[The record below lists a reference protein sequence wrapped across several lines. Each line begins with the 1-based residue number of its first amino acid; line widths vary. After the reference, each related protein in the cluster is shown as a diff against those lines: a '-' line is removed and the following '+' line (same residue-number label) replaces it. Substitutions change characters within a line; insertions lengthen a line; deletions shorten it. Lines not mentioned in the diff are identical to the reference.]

1 MPEPGRHSPGVHRR
15 WDLAGLGLLSPLLLL
30 LLFAFLLPIA
40 TLIPTSLRP
49 YIAGTGI
56 GEGLT
61 LEHYVKALTDGFYL
75 EIILRT
81 VVLGLVVTL
90 LTLVVGYPL
99 AYVLARSTSRWRH
112 WLMLLVVFPLL
123 LNLVV
128 RTFGWIAL
136 LARRG
141 LVNQWLMGLGL
152 TEEPVRLMF
161 NFTGL
166 LIGLTHI
173 FLPFMVLVLVAVIQ
187 NIPREVEDAARTLGA
202 GFWSVFMR
210 VTLPLSVPGILSGSI
225 LVFVLTISALVTPRL
240 LGGPTYKVMSTLIYE
255 QFLQLLNWPAG
266 SAMAVVM
273 TLIVLALILLGTRLA
288 RRWEAR
294 A

>member
-1 MPEPGRHSPGVHRR
+1 MAERARPG
-15 WDLAGLGLLSPLLLL
+15 AGLGLLSPLLVVLL
-30 LLFAFLLPIA
+30 VGFLLPVA
-40 TLIPTSLRP
+40 TLVPTSLRP
-49 YIAGTGI
+49 YVAGQGI
-56 GEGLT
+56 GEGWT
-61 LEHYVKALTDGFYL
+61 LEHYAKALGDPFYL
-75 EIILRT
+75 EILLRS
-81 VVLGLVVTL
+81 VGLGLVVTL
-90 LTLVVGYPL
+90 LTLVIGYPL
-99 AYVLARSTSRWRH
+99 ALILARSTSRWRH
-112 WLMLLVVFPLL
+112 WLTLLVVFPLL

-152 TEEPVRLMF
+152 TEEPIRLMF

-173 FLPFMVLVLVAVIQ
+173 FLPFMVLALVATIQ
-187 NIPREVEDAARTLGA
+187 NIPRDLEEAAGVLGA
-202 GFWSVFMR
+202 SRLSAFLR
-210 VTLPLSVPGILSGSI
+210 VTLPLSAPGILAGCI
-225 LVFVLTISALVTPRL
+225 LVYVLTVSALVTPRL
-240 LGGPTYKVMSTLIYE
+240 LGGPTYKVISTLVYE

-266 SAMAVVM
+266 SAIALVMTAVV
-273 TLIVLALILLGTRLA
+273 LLLLLAGVLLA

>member
-1 MPEPGRHSPGVHRR
+1 MSRR
-15 WDLAGLGLLSPLLLL
+15 FDLAGLGLLSPLLIVLL
-30 LLFAFLLPIA
+30 VAFLLPVA
-40 TLIPTSLRP
+40 ALVPVSLRP
-49 YIAGTGI
+49 YVAGTGI
-56 GEGLT
+56 GTGWT
-61 LEHYVKALTDGFYL
+61 TEHYVKALTDAFYL
-75 EIILRT
+75 EILART
-81 VVLGLVVTL
+81 VGLGFIVTL
-90 LTLVVGYPL
+90 MTLLIGYPL
-99 AYVLARSTSRWRH
+99 AYILARSTSRWRH
-112 WLMLLVVFPLL
+112 WLTLLVVFPLL

-141 LVNQWLMGLGL
+141 LVNQWLIGLGV
-152 TEEPVRLMF
+152 TDEPLRLMF

-187 NIPREVEDAARTLGA
+187 NIPRDLEEAARVLGA
-202 GFWSVFMR
+202 GWWGVFAK

-240 LGGPTYKVMSTLIYE
+240 LGGPTYKVMSTLVYE

-266 SAMAVVM
+266 SAMAIVL
-273 TLIVLALILLGTRLA
+273 TLIVLVLIVVGTRLA
-288 RRWEAR
+288 RRWEAPS
-294 A
+294 

>member
-1 MPEPGRHSPGVHRR
+1 MPERR
-15 WDLAGLGLLSPLLLL
+15 WDHAGLGLLSPLLLVL
-30 LLFAFLLPIA
+30 LAAFLLPVA
-40 TLIPTSLRP
+40 ALVPTSLRP
-49 YIAGTGI
+49 YVAGSGI

-61 LEHYVKALTDGFYL
+61 LEHYAKALTDGFYL

-81 VVLGLVVTL
+81 VALGLVVTL
-90 LTLVVGYPL
+90 LTLVIGYPL
-99 AYVLARSTSRWRH
+99 AYVLARTTSRWRH
-112 WLMLLVVFPLL
+112 WLTMLVVFPLL

-141 LVNQWLMGLGL
+141 LVNQWLIGLGV

-187 NIPREVEDAARTLGA
+187 NIPRDVEDAARTLGA
-202 GFWSVFMR
+202 GFWAVFAR

>member
-1 MPEPGRHSPGVHRR
+1 MRSDRR
-15 WDLAGLGLLSPLLLL
+15 DLAGIGLLSPLLFV
-30 LLFAFLLPIA
+30 LFVAFLLPVA
-40 TLIPTSLRP
+40 SLVPTSLHP
-49 YIAGTGI
+49 YVPGRGI
-56 GEGLT
+56 GEGIT
-61 LEHYVKALTDGFYL
+61 FEHYVKSLTDSFYL
-75 EIILRT
+75 EILVRT

-90 LTLVVGYPL
+90 LTLVIGYPL
-99 AYVLARSTSRWRH
+99 AYILARSTSRWRH
-112 WLMLLVVFPLL
+112 WLTLLVVFPLL

-141 LVNQWLMGLGL
+141 LVNQWLMGLGI
-152 TEEPVRLMF
+152 TEEPIRLMF

-173 FLPFMVLVLVAVIQ
+173 YLPFMVLALVATIQ
-187 NIPREVEDAARTLGA
+187 NIPRDLEEAAGVLGA
-202 GFWSVFMR
+202 SRASVFLR
-210 VTLPLSVPGILSGSI
+210 VTLPLSVPGILAGSI
-225 LVFVLTISALVTPRL
+225 LVYVLTVSALVTPRL
-240 LGGPTYKVMSTLIYE
+240 LGGPTYKVISTLVYE

-266 SAMAVVM
+266 SAVALVM
-273 TLIVLALILLGTRLA
+273 TAIVLALLFGGVLLA